1 MFQEPEAQAKG
12 RMAQSLDSWARRHP
26 GMFTLFLVLLTA
38 GVTLGLLYKTGYAL
52 ILYQGF

>member
-1 MFQEPEAQAKG
+1 MFQEPESQAKG